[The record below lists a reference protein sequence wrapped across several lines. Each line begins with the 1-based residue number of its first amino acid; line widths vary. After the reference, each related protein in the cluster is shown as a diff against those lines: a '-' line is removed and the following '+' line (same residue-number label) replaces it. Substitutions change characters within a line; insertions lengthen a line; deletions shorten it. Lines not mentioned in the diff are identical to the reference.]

1 MVEFLWIE
9 VIIMAM
15 SRNKVQELTVFAIYQ
30 YLFYYEFEDRP
41 SLKEIIETVFNCPSK
56 ECDAFAKD
64 LIKAAIKNADSSIKE
79 ISTYLK
85 DWKFERLNYVEQ
97 AILLSAYTQNKYL
110 NQPKQVAINV
120 AVDLAKKYADDNSY
134 KFINGVLDNCLC

>member
-1 MVEFLWIE
+1 
-9 VIIMAM
+9 MAM
-15 SRNKVQELTVFAIYQ
+15 SRNKVQELSVFAIYQ
-30 YLFYYEFEDRP
+30 YLFYYEFEERP

-64 LIKAAIKNADSSIKE
+64 LIKAAIKNADSSIKD
-79 ISTYLK
+79 ISAYLK
-85 DWKFERLNYVEQ
+85 DWTFERLNYVEQ

-110 NQPKQVAINV
+110 SQPKQVAINV

>member
-1 MVEFLWIE
+1 
-9 VIIMAM
+9 MAM

-79 ISTYLK
+79 ISAYLK

-110 NQPKQVAINV
+110 NQPKQIAINV

>member
-1 MVEFLWIE
+1 
-9 VIIMAM
+9 MAM

-56 ECDAFAKD
+56 ECDVFAKD

-79 ISTYLK
+79 ISKYLK

-110 NQPKQVAINV
+110 NQPKQIAINV

>member
-1 MVEFLWIE
+1 
-9 VIIMAM
+9 MAM
-15 SRNKVQELTVFAIYQ
+15 SRNKVQELSVFAIYQ

-64 LIKAAIKNADSSIKE
+64 LIKAAIKNADESIKD
-79 ISTYLK
+79 ISLYLK

-97 AILLSAYTQNKYL
+97 AILLSAYTQNKYM

-134 KFINGVLDNCLC
+134 KFINGVLDNCL

>member
-1 MVEFLWIE
+1 
-9 VIIMAM
+9 MAM

-110 NQPKQVAINV
+110 NQPKQIAINV

-134 KFINGVLDNCLC
+134 KFINGIAPQQ